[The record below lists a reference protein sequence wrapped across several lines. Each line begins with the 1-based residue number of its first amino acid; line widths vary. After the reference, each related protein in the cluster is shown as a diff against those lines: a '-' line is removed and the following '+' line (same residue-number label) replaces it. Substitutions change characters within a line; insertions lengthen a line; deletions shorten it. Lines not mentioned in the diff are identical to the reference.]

1 MVADHKTMLADCIEI
16 HLKFPQKQTSFLST
30 KPRISATNQQYKCLK
45 R

>member
-16 HLKFPQKQTSFLST
+16 HLKFPQKQTSILST
-30 KPRISATNQQYKCLK
+30 KPRISATNQKYKCLK